1 MRYKNYVPKAPNTS
15 KATSEEETSG
25 ERKSIKVTEE
35 LIREV
40 MKDAEYS
47 SLQKGGVNI
56 DLIQEYVDAML
67 NGDKFPAIKVDSSSG
82 NIVDG
87 NHRYIAS
94 KITGVPIEI
103 QDATQSISS
112 TPISWDE
119 ILIESWG
126 N

>member
-1 MRYKNYVPKAPNTS
+1 LNQILC
-15 KATSEEETSG
+15 
-25 ERKSIKVTEE
+25 IK
-35 LIREV
+35 LI
-40 MKDAEYS
+40 
-47 SLQKGGVNI
+47 N
-56 DLIQEYVDAML
+56 
-67 NGDKFPAIKVDSSSG
+67 NGDKFPPIKVDSSSG
-82 NIVDG
+82 NIVDE

-94 KITGVPIEI
+94 KITGIPIEI